1 MDDILKHSGSVE
13 IGFWLLDEIEKS
25 KNIKILEKLL
35 QQKQE
40 MSILK
45 WIKHMI
51 DEGYG
56 AKNIR
61 RILRTSFENTIKYA
75 RKFLNFDAKVVTIS
89 NSKTLEIFFKT
100 HQKNLEII
108 IPISNPGGEGKL
120 LYNNLK
126 TSKHTVTLVDDFKI
140 EKHIRECDYV
150 ITGADAVSEI
160 GVINKVGTKTLAILA
175 KYHKKPFF
183 VIADKTKFIDSE
195 IKSDIFELVPFELI
209 TAIISGEL

>member
-89 NSKTLEIFFKT
+89 NSKTL
-100 HQKNLEII
+100 
-108 IPISNPGGEGKL
+108 
-120 LYNNLK
+120 
-126 TSKHTVTLVDDFKI
+126 D
-140 EKHIRECDYV
+140 
-150 ITGADAVSEI
+150 
-160 GVINKVGTKTLAILA
+160 
-175 KYHKKPFF
+175 
-183 VIADKTKFIDSE
+183 
-195 IKSDIFELVPFELI
+195 
-209 TAIISGEL
+209 